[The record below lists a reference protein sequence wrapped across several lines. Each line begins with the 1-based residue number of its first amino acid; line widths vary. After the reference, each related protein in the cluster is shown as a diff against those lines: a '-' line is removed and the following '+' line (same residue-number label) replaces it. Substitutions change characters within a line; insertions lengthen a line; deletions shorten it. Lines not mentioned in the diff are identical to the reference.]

1 MVYLDLCNTVYTLV
15 VVVVMEMVMVTKVYT
30 VIYKSRYINTGV
42 RGWRVQILYVI

>member
-30 VIYKSRYINTGV
+30 VIYKFRYINTG
-42 RGWRVQILYVI
+42 GGG